1 MEPTPEHRAM
11 LKEYVETWRRAGPA
25 LEAIRRQEARVTE
38 VQMAVRQLF
47 GDGTLVQSW
56 PRLYT
61 SGLVEQQ
68 AWFAKLRK

>member
-1 MEPTPEHRAM
+1 MVPTPEHRAM
-11 LKEYVETWRRAGPA
+11 LKDYVETWRRARPA
-25 LEAIRRQEARVTE
+25 LEAIRRQEAEANE

-47 GDGTLVQSW
+47 GDGSLVQRW
-56 PRLYT
+56 PRLDT